1 MTSNTPKQVDFDE
14 VAQLIDQLETDLAK
28 LKQGS
33 ADVATLRAE
42 VEQLRTALGSDEP
55 SADEVKE
62 SLEGL
67 QERLRPEIYDD
78 MVATNYYLSW
88 LGRILGL

>member
-1 MTSNTPKQVDFDE
+1 MTDSIPKQVDYDE
-14 VAQLIDQLETDLAK
+14 VAALIDQLETDLSK

-42 VEQLRTALGSDEP
+42 VEQLRIALGSDEP
-55 SADEVKE
+55 AAVKQG
-62 SLEGL
+62 LEGL
-67 QERLRPEIYDD
+67 QERLQPEIYDD
-78 MVATNYYLSW
+78 VVATNYYVTW